1 MQPVRDAARRL
12 TCIREQYAEKLHPD
26 VHKVV
31 GHLQLHLLEWMVE
44 HTKYSVTDYVAR
56 LMRGKPCL
64 GEIPPSGVFSEDHNR
79 GAIAIEDWI
88 ACPRERNERM
98 IRGMR

>member
-1 MQPVRDAARRL
+1 
-12 TCIREQYAEKLHPD
+12 
-26 VHKVV
+26 
-31 GHLQLHLLEWMVE
+31 MVE
-44 HTKYSVTDYVAR
+44 HTKYSGADYVAR

-79 GAIAIEDWI
+79 GAITIEDWI

-98 IRGMR
+98 IRGMRSSGDSSLDQMARGKKKKKP